1 MPVVRIAA
9 LSTCAE
15 AGAAPTATIND
26 LGCRFDVHPNSM
38 VACTLDE
45 QDNFRWVRDDPG
57 DPVKSSMQYCSAP
70 VLGLELGLQPGLT
83 RLKLQIRDNAGNVGN
98 QAQIAIQVP

>member
-1 MPVVRIAA
+1 
-9 LSTCAE
+9 
-15 AGAAPTATIND
+15 
-26 LGCRFDVHPNSM
+26 
-38 VACTLDE
+38 
-45 QDNFRWVRDDPG
+45 
-57 DPVKSSMQYCSAP
+57 MQYCSAP